1 MPRVKPI
8 DPEKFI
14 HLAAVTEVTPVV
26 EATIKY
32 VFDQHAWD
40 EEQKARGARVRQAL
54 ENAFRVILED
64 VEPSADRSCALRKV
78 REATMDA
85 YSGITHGGRY

>member
-14 HLAAVTEVTPVV
+14 HLAAVIEVTPVV
-26 EATIKY
+26 EETIKDIFEY
-32 VFDQHAWD
+32 HAWD

-64 VEPSADRSCALRKV
+64 VEPSADRSCALRKI
-78 REATMDA
+78 REARMDA
-85 YSGITHGGRY
+85 NSAITHGGRY